1 MTGQSLQLKLE
12 ALVNKVASVRVIAN
26 VELAQEQLEA
36 LQVLRNHCL
45 NQALDDAEV
54 RRDPRNCV
62 IKRRRNSN
70 IRWWRFVWRRL

>member
-45 NQALDDAEV
+45 NQAWMMRKCGVIRA
-54 RRDPRNCV
+54 NCV